1 MCDYENIVQRDL
13 TCKCHCFMHCIIS
26 TNAEKNVQIVIFAL
40 DKYVAPIAYI
50 MLNKQT
56 NKLFALP
63 NWSIILKW

>member
-40 DKYVAPIAYI
+40 DKYVASIAYI
-50 MLNKQT
+50 M
-56 NKLFALP
+56 
-63 NWSIILKW
+63 